1 LLFSISEAAVA
12 DNLSVVDV
20 LVVGGGNAAMAAAL
34 SAREEGA
41 SVLVL
46 ECAPKDMRAGNSRHT
61 RDLRCMHDAPTKVMS
76 GAYTEDE
83 FFKDILSVTE
93 GKTNEKLAR
102 FMIDKS
108 TECTEWMEKYGV
120 RFQHALSGTLQ
131 LGRTN
136 AFFLGGGKA
145 MMNAYYDSAEKKA
158 VKIVYNAE
166 VVDFEI
172 TDGEFRSAS
181 VIIENKPAK
190 VSAKTLIAASG
201 GFESNHEWL
210 KEAWGPMAN
219 NFLVRGTPY
228 NKGTVLKRLLAM
240 GAESISD
247 SKEGHMVAIDGRSP
261 KFDGGIVTRLDCIS
275 LGIVVNNK
283 GDRFYDEGEDF
294 WPKRYAIWGRLVAE
308 QPDQVGYCIIDSK
321 AMGKF
326 MPSVFPAL
334 KAQTIGDLAKLM
346 KLPVDQVTGTVKAYN
361 DAVKPG
367 TFNHEILD
375 DCKTVGLKVPKSHWA
390 LRIDKEP
397 FYAYPLRPG
406 LTFTFLGLMVN
417 ERAEVLMKGGNRFQ
431 NIYAAGEIM
440 AGNILGRGY
449 AAGIGVTIGT
459 VFGRIAGREAA
470 AQALNGTASSNTKE
484 EAAVHANN

>member
-1 LLFSISEAAVA
+1 MVDSLTA
-12 DNLSVVDV
+12 VDV

-34 SAREEGA
+34 SAREDGA

-61 RDLRCMHDAPTKVMS
+61 RDLRCMHNAPTKVMS
-76 GAYTEDE
+76 GAYSEDE

-102 FMIDKS
+102 FMIEKS
-108 TECTEWMEKYGV
+108 TECTEWMGSYGV
-120 RFQHALSGTLQ
+120 RFQHALGGTLQ

-145 MMNAYYDSAEKKA
+145 MMNAYYASAEKKG
-158 VKIVYNAE
+158 VQIVYNAE
-166 VVDFEI
+166 VVDFEVA
-172 TDGEFRSAS
+172 DGEFRSAS
-181 VIIENKPAK
+181 VLIEGKRKK

-201 GFESNHEWL
+201 GFESNLEWL
-210 KEAWGPMAN
+210 KEAWGPMAD
-219 NFLVRGTPY
+219 NFLIRGTPY
-228 NKGTVLKRLLAM
+228 NKGTALKRLLAL
-240 GAESISD
+240 GIESISD

-275 LGIVVNNK
+275 LGIVVNNQ
-283 GDRFYDEGEDF
+283 GVRFYDEGEDF
-294 WPKRYAIWGRLVAE
+294 WPKRYAIWGRLVAD

-326 MPSVFPAL
+326 MPSVFPPL
-334 KAQTIGDLAKLM
+334 EAQTIGDLAKLM

-361 DAVKPG
+361 DAVQPG

-375 DCKTVGLKVPKSHWA
+375 DCKTVGLKLPKSHWA
-390 LRIDKEP
+390 LRIDQAP

-406 LTFTFLGLMVN
+406 LTFTYLGLMVN
-417 ERAEVLMKGGNRFQ
+417 ERAEVLMKGGHRSQ

-459 VFGRIAGREAA
+459 VFGRIAGSEAA
-470 AQALNGTASSNTKE
+470 AQALKSKASPQTKE
-484 EAAVHANN
+484 EAPVHATS

>member
-1 LLFSISEAAVA
+1 MAHSFSA
-12 DNLSVVDV
+12 VDV

-34 SAREEGA
+34 SAREGGA

-102 FMIDKS
+102 FMIQKS
-108 TECTEWMEKYGV
+108 TECTEWMKEYGV
-120 RFQHALSGTLQ
+120 RFQHALGGTLQ

-145 MMNAYYDSAEKKA
+145 MMNAYYASAEKKS
-158 VKIVYNAE
+158 VKIVYDAE
-166 VVDFEI
+166 VVDFDI
-172 TDGEFRSAS
+172 ADGEFRSAS
-181 VIIENKPAK
+181 VIIEGKPTK

-201 GFESNHEWL
+201 GFESNLEWL

-219 NFLVRGTPY
+219 NFLIRGTPY
-228 NKGTVLKRLLAM
+228 NKGTVLKQLLAL
-240 GAESISD
+240 GVESISD

-294 WPKRYAIWGRLVAE
+294 WPKRYAIWGRLVAG
-308 QPDQVGYCIIDSK
+308 QPDQIGYCIIDSK

-334 KAQTIGDLAKLM
+334 EAQTIGDLAKLM
-346 KLPVDQVTGTVKAYN
+346 KLPVVQVTGTVKAYN
-361 DAVKPG
+361 DAVQSG

-375 DCKTVGLKVPKSHWA
+375 DCKTIGLRPPKSHWA
-390 LRIDKEP
+390 LRIDKAP

-406 LTFTFLGLMVN
+406 LTFTYLGLMVN
-417 ERAEVLMKGGNRFQ
+417 ERAEVLMKGGHRSQ

-440 AGNILGRGY
+440 AGNVLGRGY

-470 AQALNGTASSNTKE
+470 EQALNAAAPSHTRE
-484 EAAVHANN
+484 EAVAHAHS

>member
-1 LLFSISEAAVA
+1 MTHHVSA
-12 DNLSVVDV
+12 VDV

-34 SAREEGA
+34 SAREGGA

-46 ECAPKDMRAGNSRHT
+46 ECAPKEMRAGNSRHT

-102 FMIDKS
+102 FMIQKS
-108 TECTEWMEKYGV
+108 TECTEWMKNYGV
-120 RFQHALSGTLQ
+120 RFQHALGGTLQ

-145 MMNAYYDSAEKKA
+145 MMNAYYASAEKKG
-158 VKIVYNAE
+158 VTILYNAE
-166 VVDFEI
+166 VVDFDI
-172 TDGEFRSAS
+172 TDGEFHSAS
-181 VIIENKPAK
+181 VIIEGKPTK

-201 GFESNHEWL
+201 GFESNLEWL
-210 KEAWGPMAN
+210 KEAWGPMAD
-219 NFLVRGTPY
+219 NFLIRGTPY
-228 NKGTVLKRLLAM
+228 NKGTVLKRLLELE
-240 GAESISD
+240 AESISD

-283 GDRFYDEGEDF
+283 GERFYDEGEDF
-294 WPKRYAIWGRLVAE
+294 WPKRYAIWGRLVAG
-308 QPDQVGYCIIDSK
+308 QPDQVAYCIIDSK

-334 KAQTIGDLAKLM
+334 EGRTIGELAKLM
-346 KLPVDQVTGTVKAYN
+346 KVAADQVTATVKAYN
-361 DAVKPG
+361 DSVQTG

-375 DCKTVGLKVPKSHWA
+375 DCKTVGLKPPKSHWA
-390 LRIDKEP
+390 LRIEKAP
-397 FYAYPLRPG
+397 FYGYPLRPG
-406 LTFTFLGLMVN
+406 LTFTYLGLMVN
-417 ERAEVLMKGGNRFQ
+417 ERAQVLIKGGHRFQ

-470 AQALNGTASSNTKE
+470 EQALSRTAPSHARE
-484 EAAVHANN
+484 EAVAHANS